1 VPPAEPLDLGDDEQP
16 HSHADYGANG
26 PRAADVDRT
35 QDAPSEQRPTSPTV
49 APAIVG
55 TNASSLKRMSVS
67 VRISCVVCS

>member
-35 QDAPSEQRPTSPTV
+35 QDAPSEQ
-49 APAIVG
+49 A
-55 TNASSLKRMSVS
+55 VS